1 MRWRHGQQTELE
13 IAFVSNRSGDR
24 EIYTMAA
31 DGSDVVRLTHD
42 PGEDSNPSWAHD
54 DTDIMFTSDRD
65 GDVDVY
71 AMARDGSD
79 VRNLTRRTRHGISSP
94 TGPRRPNA

>member
-1 MRWRHGQQTELE
+1 
-13 IAFVSNRSGDR
+13 VSDRSGDR

-31 DGSDVVRLTHD
+31 DGSDVVRRTYD

-71 AMARDGSD
+71 AMARGGSD
-79 VRNLTRRTRHGISSP
+79 LRNLTHNSVWDWVPDWTS
-94 TGPRRPNA
+94 TANE